1 MSQYIKEAAGSK
13 GAGLWECLLKWIP
26 VTLPL
31 MDLRVSRGVASQG
44 HPILGGEDTQFSPT
58 LPYFDAV
65 YALESARH
73 KTRTVIKKRREST
86 EK

>member
-31 MDLRVSRGVASQG
+31 MDLRASRGVASQG
-44 HPILGGEDTQFSPT
+44 HPILGGEDAQFSPA
-58 LPYFDAV
+58 LLKLGYLYFNQ
-65 YALESARH
+65 LHLKRARL
-73 KTRTVIKKRREST
+73 
-86 EK
+86 